1 MFVLALCQIS
11 SSPRFRVEITRNLV
25 VSSLFPPDVFCMVF
39 DAPPLF
45 YKFVE
50 TSFGMLKNIFQCLFV
65 LPKVVLHF
73 VSKFSRLPVW
83 CLGVVATV
91 PQTRNFSMDYQKKR
105 GKQMF
110 TK

>member
-73 VSKFSRLPVW
+73 VSKFLV
-83 CLGVVATV
+83 CLCSVLVLLQLCRKLATF
-91 PQTRNFSMDYQKKR
+91 QWTTETR